1 MSQPRPEAYA
11 LSISLN
17 TFPEKTTGPG
27 VGTEPMALGSP
38 TSPKSTPGAQFLPGF
53 LMGDLPAPA
62 SPQPRPFSLGTPLMD
77 STGTPRGG
85 GSAPQ
90 PVVPTPKDK
99 SGAPPVRSIHDELV
113 TMTTPLSSHRQ
124 SFPVMQSPLST
135 RGASTP
141 GVQQLCMSPAQVDP
155 FYSQGESL
163 SSEDQLDQTWVT
175 VFGFPPASASYI
187 LLQFAQ
193 YGNILKH
200 TMASP
205 GNWMHLQYQS
215 RLQARKALS
224 KDGKV
229 FGDAIMVGVKPCI
242 DKSVMDGCV
251 AVSSPMRSSFSSSV
265 LPSTPRSAIRPLSAA
280 YRSSCS
286 DYQVVAD
293 RQTPRKDD
301 SLVSKAMEYM
311 FGW

>member
-1 MSQPRPEAYA
+1 MELQ
-11 LSISLN
+11 
-17 TFPEKTTGPG
+17 
-27 VGTEPMALGSP
+27 VGSEPMTLGSP
-38 TSPKSTPGAQFLPGF
+38 TSPKPTSGAQFLPGF

-62 SPQPRPFSLGTPLMD
+62 SPQPRSFSLASPLAD
-77 STGTPRGG
+77 STSTLRGGGGGGG
-85 GSAPQ
+85 GSAMQ

-99 SGAPPVRSIHDELV
+99 SGAPPVRSIHDDLV
-113 TMTTPLSSHRQ
+113 TVATPLAAHRQ
-124 SFPVMQSPLST
+124 SFPVMQSPLSA
-135 RGASTP
+135 RQASTP
-141 GVQQLCMSPAQVDP
+141 GTGMQQMCLSPAQVDP
-155 FYSQGESL
+155 FYTQGESL
-163 SSEDQLDQTWVT
+163 SSDDQLDQTWVT

-229 FGDAIMVGVKPCI
+229 FGDSIMVGVKPCI
-242 DKSVMDGCV
+242 DKSVMDSTE
-251 AVSSPMRSSFSSSV
+251 AVSTPVSSSFSA
-265 LPSTPRSAIRPLSAA
+265 LPTTPRSAIRPLSAT
-280 YRSSCS
+280 YRNSGS

-293 RQTPRKDD
+293 KQTPRKDD
-301 SLVSKAMEYM
+301 SFVSKAMEI
-311 FGW
+311 FSCCLLL

>member
-1 MSQPRPEAYA
+1 M
-11 LSISLN
+11 
-17 TFPEKTTGPG
+17 T
-27 VGTEPMALGSP
+27 LGSP
-38 TSPKSTPGAQFLPGF
+38 TSPKPTSGAQFLPGF

-62 SPQPRPFSLGTPLMD
+62 TPQPRAFSLSTPIAE
-77 STGTPRGG
+77 STGGG

-99 SGAPPVRSIHDELV
+99 SGAPPVRSIHDDLV
-113 TMTTPLSSHRQ
+113 TVVTPLHAHRQ
-124 SFPVMQSPLST
+124 SFPVMQSPLSV
-135 RGASTP
+135 RQASTP
-141 GVQQLCMSPAQVDP
+141 GTGVQQMCLSPAQVDP

-163 SSEDQLDQTWVT
+163 SSDDQLDQTWVT

-187 LLQFAQ
+187 LLQFTQ

-205 GNWMHLQYQS
+205 GNWMHLQFQS

-242 DKSVMDGCV
+242 DKSVMEN
-251 AVSSPMRSSFSSSV
+251 SEIFSPPLSSSA
-265 LPSTPRSAIRPLSAA
+265 LPSTPRSAIRPLSAT
-280 YRSSCS
+280 YRNSGS

-301 SLVSKAMEYM
+301 SFVSKAMEYM